1 MRFEWVTHDDGRS
14 GVVVARL
21 DAGDATPPV
30 DALYLDVEPRARHKD
45 HLAVACALAFGR
57 YVGEVFGPPAGMSE
71 RTSSAI
77 QHFLS
82 PRAIRPLHVRGGADA
97 PALGGVRSVRV
108 VPGTGTP
115 SGFVHT
121 SEPSDDFTLNLLRM
135 DLFTGS
141 VLSRDALWVATNSEL
156 VGAAS
161 AIAALHTETAVAMLL
176 AADLG
181 VGSVQVSNNVGDA
194 ELKRLSVL
202 LGAVGVGVVVR
213 R

>member
-30 DALYLDVEPRARHKD
+30 DSLYLDLEPRARHKD
-45 HLAVACALAFGR
+45 HLAVACALAFGQ

-82 PRAIRPLHVRGGADA
+82 PRSIRPLHVRGGSDA
-97 PALGGVRSVRV
+97 PVLGARSVRV
-108 VPGTGTP
+108 VSGTGTP
-115 SGFVHT
+115 SWSVRT
-121 SEPSDDFTLNLLRM
+121 SELSEDFTLNLLRM

-161 AIAALHTETAVAMLL
+161 AVAALHAETAVTMLL

-181 VGSVQVSNNVGDA
+181 VGSVQVSNDVEPA
-194 ELKRLSVL
+194 ELTRLSSL
-202 LGAVGVGVVVR
+202 LGAVGLGVVVTG
-213 R
+213 